1 MKLFSWSNLFLV
13 LSLSFLWGCGYWIW
27 WQTAL
32 NQQHRTQEQ
41 LSIQLERA
49 EVALSDWQHSHQLH
63 LEYLQN
69 ALQNLSLQQDNPL
82 YDPKLE
88 LDDKIQRTRWP
99 DPLLGYAVLD
109 DAGRA
114 MLLSNHRAGQLYPL
128 TTVDFSQQ
136 QPFLT
141 PLVTRSQW
149 IAPLQLN
156 MSGQHLVLWFDLSSL
171 QQRLR
176 KLVPDHGELLLISQR
191 AELVSPSRYQTL
203 LLQRFGLTDSTE
215 EGLLRWSLKR
225 PPEDLS
231 RSKQRYDSSTAWPA
245 TRLASLLSSQRHGM
259 TPLYIINYLGKPSVA
274 AWRWS
279 AGWQAFVVA
288 ELDFSQ
294 AQQQRQQQRQWLLA
308 GLSGITVV
316 LLLIF
321 YLLQRSNGTELTEPK
336 SEPVSAALLPAAAK
350 DDERVQPA
358 AAGEQEPEQLALQTA
373 ASVLQAWLQGQLSAD
388 ELQQVSRDWLCQH
401 RQPSALPA
409 ADNKVL
415 VPLPQLLHGL
425 LQELQRQY
433 RQGLSLEFSPDL
445 QRWYWLAWPLLA
457 AWLNQLLASR
467 LAQSDVTELNV
478 RVLVAGP
485 LQLRLELT
493 DDGQSLTSGQW
504 QQWQQTA
511 PQWQA
516 LADAGLIAEQVPDQ
530 FSGNKTV
537 VMLPAKA
544 QADIAEVPEVQFV
557 DATALLLCPP
567 GAIQQTHSRQLRC
580 CGLNLLPLDDA
591 AQFVQWCT
599 DHPGQQLDYLVLDD
613 SVIRN
618 EPALMEQ
625 VAAVVRRYFPA
636 VSLVLLA
643 ATPERW
649 QELQSRL
656 QLRVVAKPSVQEALI
671 GALQAAEGGLF
682 AAAALRVHLYVD
694 QPLQGFLLQQM
705 LRSLGYQPQVH
716 DLQQSDYSASAICLY
731 PAGTAVE
738 VADAALYY
746 AQQQTNESRPA
757 ALWLFSDGL
766 AALSEHLFDLQYKKS
781 VI

>member
-63 LEYLQN
+63 LEYLQHD
-69 ALQNLSLQQDNPL
+69 LQNLRLQQDNPV

-114 MLLSNHRAGQLYPL
+114 MLLSNLRAGQLYPL

-141 PLVTRSQW
+141 PLVTSNQW
-149 IAPLQLN
+149 IAPVQLHF
-156 MSGQHLVLWFDLSSL
+156 SGQHLVLWFDLSSL

-176 KLVPDHGELLLISQR
+176 KLVPDHGELLLINEQ

-203 LLQRFGLTDSTE
+203 LLQRFGLTDKAE

-245 TRLASLLSSQRHGM
+245 THLATLLSAQRQGM
-259 TPLYIINYLGKPSVA
+259 TALYITNYLGKPSVA

-288 ELDFSQ
+288 ELDLTT
-294 AQQQRQQQRQWLLA
+294 AQQQRQQRRHYLLA
-308 GLSGITVV
+308 GLGGITLL

-321 YLLQRSNGTELTEPK
+321 YLMQRSTGRQQAE
-336 SEPVSAALLPAAAK
+336 PAAAATMT
-350 DDERVQPA
+350 DIALPLSLPETSTTPAGQPA
-358 AAGEQEPEQLALQTA
+358 EQLAVQTA

-401 RQPSALPA
+401 RQPAELPV
-409 ADNKVL
+409 ADTMVL
-415 VPLPQLLHGL
+415 VPLPQVLTGL
-425 LQELQRQY
+425 MQELQRQY
-433 RQGLSLEFSPDL
+433 PHALSLEFSQDL
-445 QRWYWLAWPLLA
+445 QAWYWLPWPLLS
-457 AWLNQLLASR
+457 AWLRQLLISR
-467 LAQSDVTELNV
+467 LTQADVAELSV
-478 RVLVAGP
+478 RLLVAGSQ
-485 LQLRLELT
+485 QLRLELA
-493 DDGQSLTSGQW
+493 DDGQSMTSAQW
-504 QQWQQTA
+504 QQWQQAA
-511 PQWQA
+511 PQWRA
-516 LADAGLIAEQVPDQ
+516 LCDAGLQAEQVMDQ

-537 VMLPAKA
+537 LMLPAQG
-544 QADIAEVPEVQFV
+544 QAETTDTPEVQFV

-567 GAIQQTHSRQLRC
+567 GVMQQTHSRQLRQA
-580 CGLNLLPLDDA
+580 GLNLLPLDDA
-591 AQFVQWCT
+591 AQFIQWCT
-599 DHPGQQLDYLVLDD
+599 EHPDQQLDYLLLDD
-613 SVIRN
+613 SVIRC

-636 VSLVLLA
+636 VSLVLLCKS
-643 ATPERW
+643 PDLW
-649 QELQSRL
+649 QSLVSRL
-656 QLRVVAKPSVQEALI
+656 QLRVVAKPAAQQALI
-671 GALQAAEGGLF
+671 AALQAADGGVF
-682 AAAALRVHLYVD
+682 TATATPVHLYVN

-716 DLQQSDYSASAICLY
+716 DLQQSDFSASALCLY
-731 PAGTAVE
+731 PAGADVAIAGTVLYYSQHRD
-738 VADAALYY
+738 ADA
-746 AQQQTNESRPA
+746 PA
-757 ALWLFSDGL
+757 HWLFSDGP
-766 AALSEHLFDLQYKKS
+766 AALSEHLFNLQHKKS
-781 VI
+781 VV

>member
-49 EVALSDWQHSHQLH
+49 EVSLSDWQHSHQLH
-63 LEYLQN
+63 LEYLQHD
-69 ALQNLSLQQDNPL
+69 LQNLSLQHGDPL

-141 PLVTRSQW
+141 PLVTNNQW

-156 MSGQHLVLWFDLSSL
+156 LSGQHLVLWFDLSSL

-176 KLVPDHGELLLISQR
+176 KLVPDHGELLLVNEQ
-191 AELVSPSRYQTL
+191 AELVSPSRYQQL
-203 LLQRFGLTDSTE
+203 LLQRFGLTDKPD

-231 RSKQRYDSSTAWPA
+231 RSKQRYDSSTAWPP
-245 TRLASLLSSQRHGM
+245 TRLATLLARQRQGM
-259 TPLYIINYLGKPSVA
+259 TPLYINNYLGKPSVA

-288 ELDFSQ
+288 ELDLTA
-294 AQQQRQQQRQWLLA
+294 AQQQRQQRRQYLLA
-308 GLSGITVV
+308 GLSGITLL

-321 YLLQRSNGTELTEPK
+321 YLMQRNASRQPATADPAI
-336 SEPVSAALLPAAAK
+336 AAAELPAATT
-350 DDERVQPA
+350 DEISLPA
-358 AAGEQEPEQLALQTA
+358 VATAPTEQLAVQTA

-401 RQPSALPA
+401 RQPAALPV
-409 ADNKVL
+409 ADTMVL
-415 VPLPQLLHGL
+415 VPLPLVLNGL

-433 RQGLSLEFSPDL
+433 RPALTLQFSPDL
-445 QRWYWLAWPLLA
+445 QRWYWLAWPLLS
-457 AWLNQLLASR
+457 AWLSQLLVSR
-467 LAQSDVTELNV
+467 LAQADVSTVSL
-478 RVLVAGP
+478 RLLVAGAA
-485 LQLRLELT
+485 QLRLELT
-493 DDGQSLTSGQW
+493 DDGQSLTSAQW
-504 QQWQQTA
+504 QQWQQLA

-516 LADAGLIAEQVPDQ
+516 LSDAGVVAEQVNDQ

-537 VMLPAKA
+537 VALPATA
-544 QADIAEVPEVQFV
+544 LADSADVPEIQFV

-567 GAIQQTHSRQLRC
+567 GAIQQTHSRQLRW

-591 AQFVQWCT
+591 AQFVQWCAE
-599 DHPGQQLDYLVLDD
+599 HPEQQLDYLVLDD
-613 SVIRN
+613 SVIRC
-618 EPALMEQ
+618 EPELMEQ
-625 VAAVVRRYFPA
+625 VATVVRRYFPA
-636 VSLVLLA
+636 VNLVLLA
-643 ATPERW
+643 STPAQW
-649 QELQSRL
+649 QSLQSRL
-656 QLRVVAKPSVQEALI
+656 QLRVVAKPVSQDALSA
-671 GALQAAEGGLF
+671 ALQTADGGLF
-682 AAAALRVHLYVD
+682 VSAAIPVHVYAD
-694 QPLQGFLLQQM
+694 QSLQGFLLQQM

-716 DLQQSDYSASAICLY
+716 DLLHSDFSASALCLY
-731 PAGTAVE
+731 PAGAAVR
-738 VADAALYY
+738 VAAPALYY
-746 AQQQTNESRPA
+746 SQHRSEESRPA
-757 ALWLFSDGL
+757 ALWLFSDGP
-766 AALSEHLFDLQYKKS
+766 AALSEHLFNLQHKKS
-781 VI
+781 VV